1 MVSLYQF
8 HQSLLPHR
16 SESDPLCCL
25 NSRADVISGLWIVQK
40 KMFCTWS
47 VPPCAVDLLF
57 NMKQLL
63 LLSVSPASF
72 CRVISEPANYC
83 WAELVT
89 SFSLWICDGC
99 WKCKNL
105 PGEEE
110 RKESV
115 AGLMKHTCWVAGLN
129 QHSVLI
135 LPTAFLLT
143 YHNMQLLHIPLGHGA
158 APCRWTIIQSF
169 SSQPNS
175 THISSINC
183 FKWLTH
189 MNYVQMYLFCL
200 GAKSNNKCLPAFLD
214 TDLFT
219 FALKMP
225 FVIPAFLNLCWMEVH
240 RKGISPLKI
249 AVRWSVE
256 IHSQPQR

>member
-1 MVSLYQF
+1 MFPFIRFIKASF
-8 HQSLLPHR
+8 H
-16 SESDPLCCL
+16 
-25 NSRADVISGLWIVQK
+25 IVVK
-40 KMFCTWS
+40 
-47 VPPCAVDLLF
+47 PIHCAVWTLELMSSLAFESCRWRRSARGQCRHVRMDLLF
-57 NMKQLL
+57 NMEQLF

-89 SFSLWICDGC
+89 SFSLWICDCC

-115 AGLMKHTCWVAGLN
+115 AGLKHTCWVSGRN
-129 QHSVLI
+129 QLRVLI

-158 APCRWTIIQSF
+158 APCRWTIMQSF

-175 THISSINC
+175 THISMINC

-189 MNYVQMYLFCL
+189 MNYVQMYLFYFRCKVKQQMPPNIFRH
-200 GAKSNNKCLPAFLD
+200 KSFYLCTKNAICGPSIIEFMLD
-214 TDLFT
+214 
-219 FALKMP
+219 
-225 FVIPAFLNLCWMEVH
+225 
-240 RKGISPLKI
+240 GGSPERNITTKD
-249 AVRWSVE
+249 S
-256 IHSQPQR
+256 S